1 MMVSGSWRLSVEHC
15 LSNSI
20 LRPSAPLGYSIVLM
34 SYIKSVLTSHVAL
47 LKTFTLVVIPPLTW
61 DLHSTTCRG
70 VVCIWMTAL
79 DNYWLGGQ
87 TSTL

>member
-47 LKTFTLVVIPPLTW
+47 LKTFTLVVPPPLPGIFTVP
-61 DLHSTTCRG
+61 LVEVSSVYG
-70 VVCIWMTAL
+70 
-79 DNYWLGGQ
+79 
-87 TSTL
+87 